1 MNAQKKFKLAL
12 VGTDSLRG
20 KEIKNVLA
28 RKKLAT
34 FDIEFYDADVHE
46 EYSKLTQFRKEPKVI
61 YGLREESLAG
71 KDIIFLAADKET
83 NRRLGSL
90 AAKHDVLA
98 IDLSE
103 TFNLDEEVPL
113 LVAGVNDDGLDPKR
127 RSVIANP
134 HPATVILAHFFH
146 LILPEFGVS
155 KAVVFIL
162 QPVSAFDD
170 AGVQELASQSVAL
183 LNGAPPAKKVF
194 KQQIA
199 FNLLSHT
206 EKPDADGFCSS
217 ERQIAAE
224 VKRVLRRPEFPLSL
238 SIIQAPVFHTYSLM
252 TYCEFEK
259 DAEIEAL
266 EALFKKN
273 PLFKVAASR
282 DACSA
287 SSISVSGKDEIFVG
301 QIKKTDQFPR
311 AFWFWLIADNL
322 TRGSA
327 LNAFEIAKKIL
338 GAGRSS

>member
-28 RKKLAT
+28 RRKLAA
-34 FDIEFYDADVHE
+34 FDIEFYDADVQE

-61 YGLREESLAG
+61 YGLKEESLEG
-71 KDIIFLAADKET
+71 KDLIFLAADKET
-83 NRRLGSL
+83 NRRCGSL
-90 AAKHDVLA
+90 AEKHNVQA

-103 TFNLDEEVPL
+103 TFNLDEGVPL
-113 LVAGVNDDGLDPKR
+113 LVAGVNDDVLDRGR
-127 RSVIANP
+127 RPLVANP
-134 HPATVILAHFFH
+134 HPVTIFLSHFFH
-146 LILPEFGVS
+146 LVHPRFGVA
-155 KAVVFIL
+155 KAVAFIL
-162 QPVSAFDD
+162 QPVSAYDD

-183 LNGAPPAKKVF
+183 LNGSPPAKKVF

-206 EKPDADGFCSS
+206 EKLDADGFCSS
-217 ERQIAAE
+217 ERRIVVE
-224 VKRVLRRPEFPLSL
+224 IKRVLGQPEFPLSL

-259 DAEIEAL
+259 DAEIKAL
-266 EALFKKN
+266 EALFKEN
-273 PLFKVAASR
+273 PLFKTGAFR

-301 QIKKTDQFPR
+301 QIKKADQFPR
-311 AFWFWLIADNL
+311 AFWFWLVADNL

-327 LNAFEIAKKIL
+327 LNAFEIGKKIL
-338 GAGRSS
+338 AARRSS